1 MQVSADLSSKIA
13 FLSRFEK
20 KQLKQVRFS
29 LIFAM
34 TELVSID
41 HIGQQLEAIFLRD
54 IVSVNIND
62 HFSQFCFWDSFWRK
76 CVLCLLISFHSL
88 GLSEDTLF
96 CHQKGR
102 NIQEV
107 SYGV

>member
-13 FLSRFEK
+13 FLSRLEK
-20 KQLKQVRFS
+20 TQLKQVRFFS
-29 LIFAM
+29 FFTM

-41 HIGQQLEAIFLRD
+41 HIGQQMEAIFLYI

-76 CVLCLLISFHSL
+76 CVLCLLISFHES

-96 CHQKGR
+96 FHQKGR